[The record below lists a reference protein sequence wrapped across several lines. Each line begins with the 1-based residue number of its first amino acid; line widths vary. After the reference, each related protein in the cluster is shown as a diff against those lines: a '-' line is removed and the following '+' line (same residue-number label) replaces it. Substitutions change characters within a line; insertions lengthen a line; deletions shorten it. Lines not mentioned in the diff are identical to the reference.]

1 MSPSRPVRVAA
12 GDGGGDGDG
21 GGGGDDTVPMEYSQT
36 QSTVVG
42 LTLSC
47 HKYISRAPAEY

>member
-1 MSPSRPVRVAA
+1 MDDD
-12 GDGGGDGDG
+12 DGGGNGDG
-21 GGGGDDTVPMEYSQT
+21 GGGGDDTVPLEYSQT